1 MVLIQLGL
9 GRLRRSQPGHGFAE
23 LGGSR
28 RHGRPTSVV
37 DTGIRAPNSELEP
50 GTASS
55 AAPGPAQ
62 HQVSAARWIASR
74 KLPNRRRI
82 VFSDG
87 RIAASVQLSAVG
99 SEPCSATNS
108 RRAATDSSIRV
119 SATSDRGTASPSN
132 TPGGFV
138 LWNLGP
144 PALSSCATLEHYG
157 PPLDADRTQHSAWR
171 PGILFETPAN
181 LIG

>member
-1 MVLIQLGL
+1 MRGASSVEV
-9 GRLRRSQPGHGFAE
+9 SE
-23 LGGSR
+23 LQYRAGT
-28 RHGRPTSVV
+28 RHDQFGRPGS
-37 DTGIRAPNSELEP
+37 D
-50 GTASS
+50 
-55 AAPGPAQ
+55 Q

-99 SEPCSATNS
+99 SEPRSATNS

-119 SATSDRGTASPSN
+119 SATSDNGTASPSN

-138 LWNLGP
+138 LWELRSTTTTSGIHQARAGAYELGAYFGNARCRVP
-144 PALSSCATLEHYG
+144 D
-157 PPLDADRTQHSAWR
+157 LDRGSRDHAAQSQHPTGR
-171 PGILFETPAN
+171 
-181 LIG
+181 

>member
-62 HQVSAARWIASR
+62 HQVTAARWIAAR

-87 RIAASVQLSAVG
+87 RMTASVQLSAVG
-99 SEPCSATNS
+99 SEPCSATNL
-108 RRAATDSSIRV
+108 RRAATDSAIRV
-119 SATSDRGTASPSN
+119 SATSDSGTGSPSN
-132 TPGGFV
+132 TPGGFA
-138 LWNLGP
+138 LWELRSTKFRIQLPQRWYPCWIFIRLYDSHLTVIAVENRNQGGL
-144 PALSSCATLEHYG
+144 
-157 PPLDADRTQHSAWR
+157 
-171 PGILFETPAN
+171 
-181 LIG
+181 